1 MHYERSPP
9 FCAPQ
14 RYADGRAGLR
24 QLELWARRHKLQ
36 DLIQLRL
43 EGGQIELQRQ
53 QKAIAKHLELAGG
66 YGITTD
72 VPRAAMASQQVHDNY
87 MALQREE
94 RDVRPLQT
102 GAREV

>member
-24 QLELWARRHKLQ
+24 QFELWARRHKLQ

-66 YGITTD
+66 YVITPHF
-72 VPRAAMASQQVHDNY
+72 PRAPITSQQGHGTY
-87 MALQREE
+87 IALQPVEQ
-94 RDVRPLQT
+94 DFTTLTQ
-102 GAREV
+102 GGL